1 MRKHLLLLLLTL
13 SLASPLAAGML
24 DEGFAMPAPSRAD
37 SRLFEVKPRES
48 GGGGF
53 DERWPWDGIELSA
66 YTGMFPVVL
75 AVSQAVDVGIP
86 FLPWMSAV
94 VRIEGTAGL
103 LFTGGIFDF
112 GVRGHFNFSDR
123 FGIYGEVL
131 GRYGIGEMTIAEV
144 FEDLFQEYVDAGVD
158 TVGGLG
164 VSFSA
169 GIEFG
174 GRHMKFIAGVEYG
187 ALFIDGNAWVEDI
200 EFSLPTIT
208 VNYFGFQVGMRFYF
222 G

>member
-1 MRKHLLLLLLTL
+1 MRWMLPLLLCVASVAPL
-13 SLASPLAAGML
+13 SAGAL
-24 DEGFAMPAPSRAD
+24 DGEFALPAPSRSE
-37 SRLFEVKPRES
+37 SRLFEIKPRDS

-53 DERWPWDGIELSA
+53 DQRWPWDGIEVSA

-86 FLPWMSAV
+86 VLPWVSAV
-94 VRIEGTAGL
+94 LRVEGTAGL

-123 FGIYGEVL
+123 FGIYGEVM
-131 GRYGIGEMTIAEV
+131 GRYGIGELTIAEI
-144 FEDLFQEYVDAGVD
+144 FEDFFQEYIDAGVD
-158 TVGGLG
+158 TVGGFG
-164 VSFSA
+164 FSLAA

-187 ALFIDGNAWVEDI
+187 ALFIDGNAWVENI
-200 EFSLPTIT
+200 RFTLPTIT